1 MEETG
6 SGPVDRGIDPEIE
19 ERLLALE
26 RASDERRQLLQNV
39 MQSLPGA
46 VSRREL
52 VRDSFADLRTGGGLS
67 EMFRRTG
74 GALKTRSTTTVDRL
88 RRREP

>member
-19 ERLLALE
+19 ARLVALE
-26 RASDERRQLLQNV
+26 RASDERRHQLQSV
-39 MQSLPGA
+39 VQSLPGA

-52 VRDSFADLRTGGGLS
+52 VRDSLTDLRAGGGLS
-67 EMFRRTG
+67 EIFRRTG
-74 GALKTRSTTTVDRL
+74 GVLKTRSRTTVDRL
-88 RRREP
+88 RRRAR